1 MRRYTTLVFDA
12 GAEAREAVAE
22 LNDGGAAASV
32 EPVAFAPLPGDGRL
46 LASSNTSGAVRP
58 VIWDA
63 RGGERLDLDLR
74 MIGSA
79 QTAL

>member
-22 LNDGGAAASV
+22 LNDGGAA
-32 EPVAFAPLPGDGRL
+32 
-46 LASSNTSGAVRP
+46 SNTSGAVRP